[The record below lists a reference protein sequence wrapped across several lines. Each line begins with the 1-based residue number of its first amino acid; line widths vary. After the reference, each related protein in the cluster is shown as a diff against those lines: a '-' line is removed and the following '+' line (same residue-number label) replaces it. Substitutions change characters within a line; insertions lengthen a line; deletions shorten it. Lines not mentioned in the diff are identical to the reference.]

1 MHPRTG
7 RYLTGAAGIALIP
20 LVLAAGWDAHRT
32 GTLSGAR
39 TGLTIIAPA
48 APGGGWD
55 TVARELQAAMRE
67 NDVVSNPQVVNVPGA
82 AGTIGLSQLLGMD
95 GQEDVIMVTGTV
107 MIGGIAVN
115 DSPQDLTTTT
125 PVARIADD
133 YEVLVV
139 PADSPYQTLDD
150 LLAAW
155 TQDPGSIAIG
165 GGSLGGTDQLLAALI
180 AQNVGIDPAE
190 VNYIPY
196 AGGGE
201 AVASLLSGA
210 SALGIS
216 GWNEFADQVESGN
229 LRALALSAPEP
240 QPQIDVPTLMEQGID
255 LHLPNWRGVVAPPGL
270 TDAET
275 SELLDIIDETIATD
289 EWQDALERNSWQD
302 TELLGEEYG
311 QFIEQETERIDGIV
325 QEAGL

>member
-1 MHPRTG
+1 MHRRTG
-7 RYLTGAAGIALIP
+7 RWFTGAAAVALVP
-20 LVLAAGWDAHRT
+20 LVLTAGWDAHRT

-55 TVARELQAAMRE
+55 TVARELQNAMRE
-67 NDVVSNPQVVNVPGA
+67 NDIVSNPQVVNVPGA

-95 GQEDVIMVTGTV
+95 GQEDVVMITGTV

-115 DSPQDLTTTT
+115 GSPQDLTATT

-150 LLAAW
+150 LLTAW
-155 TQDPGSIAIG
+155 KQDPGSIAIG
-165 GGSLGGTDQLLAALI
+165 GGSLGGTDQLLAALL
-180 AQNVGIDPAE
+180 AQEVGIDPLQ

-201 AVASLLSGA
+201 AVSSLLSGA
-210 SALGIS
+210 SSVGIS
-216 GWNEFADQVESGN
+216 GWNEFADQVEAGE
-229 LRALALSAPEP
+229 LRALAMSAPEP
-240 QPQIDVPTLMEQGID
+240 QPQFGVPTLMEQGID

-270 TDAET
+270 SDEET
-275 SELLDIIDETIATD
+275 QELQDIIDETIATD
-289 EWQDALERNSWQD
+289 EWSDALERNAWQD
-302 TELLGEEYG
+302 TELLGPEYG
-311 QFIEQETERIDGIV
+311 QFIAEETDRIDGIV